1 MTTTFLSNS
10 TTGTLTIGCPSNAI
24 TTSGTVAVGTS
35 ASGLLIY
42 NTGTTGLGCIDPRI
56 ANSRRREKTIL
67 EENLSDTTPPS
78 ETTRLHRKMVRV
90 TDLARPSI
98 YILYREQ
105 RVIYVG
111 QSVNAYQRMSQHL
124 RDKEFTHIRIMTC
137 RKDRMNYWEQ
147 KLIDALSPLLN
158 VTHNKRRK
166 RKKKLRLVS

>member
-1 MTTTFLSNS
+1 
-10 TTGTLTIGCPSNAI
+10 
-24 TTSGTVAVGTS
+24 
-35 ASGLLIY
+35 
-42 NTGTTGLGCIDPRI
+42 
-56 ANSRRREKTIL
+56 
-67 EENLSDTTPPS
+67 
-78 ETTRLHRKMVRV
+78 MVRV

-98 YILYREQ
+98 YILYREH